1 MSQLFVSLTF
11 MFNCHKA
18 KQYILLF
25 SHNDKLTIAD
35 GLFENLVSAKKMLIQ
50 KKLGVLRVKVNK
62 EK

>member
-1 MSQLFVSLTF
+1 